1 MARRIFGRGRANTT
15 TGTISKPTLTYTDA
29 LPRDDLQDLGQIS
42 ATNVQPA
49 ASSGWS
55 RRQEIPANASGFD
68 FRVTEPPEEAVKSD
82 LPTDRTVDDAMIGIA
97 LASPGAVASP
107 YSATKSNDEPVISE
121 INTAQDA
128 RNDASGSLRR
138 RPSKW
143 KKLGGLF
150 KGKQNPPKTSNL
162 PFYQVQINDQPL
174 QSSSEFLP
182 GQGLPSQTRYGLQQ
196 DSVRS
201 NKDRDH
207 TEEWPRYEDGS
218 RLDGHSGKER
228 ARDDQGH
235 SRTGPNAR
243 INSSESK
250 ASGSGPLLQ
259 VEIPDIHMERYSV
272 MFGSVLGN
280 KQPPGLLARRSKT
293 LDKLK
298 VATDE
303 VGAPSQAKTIGVL

>member
-1 MARRIFGRGRANTT
+1 MARRIFGRARANTT
-15 TGTISKPTLTYTDA
+15 AGTISKPTLTFTDA

-82 LPTDRTVDDAMIGIA
+82 LSTDQTIDDAMIGIA
-97 LASPGAVASP
+97 LASPGVFASP
-107 YSATKSNDEPVISE
+107 YSATKWNDEPAISE
-121 INTAQDA
+121 INKAQDV
-128 RNDASGSLRR
+128 RNDVSGSLRR

-174 QSSSEFLP
+174 QSSSEFLSE
-182 GQGLPSQTRYGLQQ
+182 QGLRPQTRYGLQQ
-196 DSVRS
+196 DSVRP

-207 TEEWPRYEDGS
+207 IDEWPRFED
-218 RLDGHSGKER
+218 GKER

-235 SRTGPNAR
+235 SRTGLDAG
-243 INSSESK
+243 INSSEFK
-250 ASGSGPLLQ
+250 ASGSTPLLQ
-259 VEIPDIHMERYSV
+259 VDIPDIHMERYSV
-272 MFGSVLGN
+272 MFSSVLGN
-280 KQPPGLLARRSKT
+280 KQSPGLLARRSKT

-303 VGAPSQAKTIGVL
+303 VGALLKPNLSTFL